1 MKIEIAESLVASW
14 LRHEKGCQI
23 VQTNWTALFCDNSI
37 EPPPFLLDNIREA
50 FNNNWLNE
58 LIIEKPERFYS
69 LGIFPNQDIDTIIK
83 QAECDVVGLNFS
95 ESCCP
100 KLYGVDVAFHS
111 NRLGYGDAKTNVTK
125 IIEKSIRTA
134 LCFYNVLKVSRYHP
148 IEVFFATPK
157 MSKVEENVA
166 TKALEDLEKS
176 LKNNGYTNITFKL
189 LANQQFYKEMSKM
202 FDHVDYSDT
211 NELFMRSL
219 MMLKLCG
226 KYKSQNNVI
235 EQDNDVMNSN
245 DEDREGN
252 EIKVGELAQSELRR
266 ILETIKDE
274 DLIKKFQIVN
284 GTNDN
289 FGSLGNMPLLVKDRS
304 ENLARRYYAEP
315 LIINNEAF
323 YMCNNWKES
332 NLSKLQDFINQHS

>member
-37 EPPPFLLDNIREA
+37 ESSLLGNIRGA
-50 FNNNWLNE
+50 FKDNWLNK
-58 LIIEKPERFYS
+58 LIIEKPERFNS

-125 IIEKSIRTA
+125 IIEKSFRTA
-134 LCFYNVLKVSRYHP
+134 LCFYNVLKVSRDHP
-148 IEVFFATPK
+148 IEIFFATPK
-157 MSKVEENVA
+157 MSKVEEDVA
-166 TKALEDLEKS
+166 TEALKELEES
-176 LKNNGYTNITFKL
+176 LKKNDYENITFQL
-189 LANQQFYKEMSKM
+189 LANQNFCKEMLKM
-202 FDHVDYSDT
+202 YNHVEYSDT

-219 MMLKLCG
+219 MMLELCG
-226 KYKSQNNVI
+226 KCKSQNNDI
-235 EQDNDVMNSN
+235 EQYNDVMNRN
-245 DEDREGN
+245 DEDKEEN

-266 ILETIKDE
+266 ILVTIKDE
-274 DLIKKFQIVN
+274 DLIKKLQIVN

-289 FGSLGNMPLLVKDRS
+289 FGSLGNMPLLVKERS

-315 LIINNEAF
+315 LIIKEEVF

-332 NLSKLQDFINQHS
+332 NLNKLQAFINQHS